1 LSDTA
6 AVRRPPPG
14 RKAVILP
21 AASTAVR
28 QFAQTLTAS
37 LLLSFGIVFSLSAQ
51 SAGAP
56 PTVVAST
63 SWTAAIARAA
73 GATDIHVIAPAELK
87 HPPEYEIKPSDL
99 EAVRDADFVIYG
111 GYEKFAQRLAETAGS
126 VGAVSITVY
135 TDNVPPVFKREA
147 RKAAEA
153 MGTVDAYLV
162 WEKNFDTALAAMKTR
177 IAAAY
182 PDRRAAVHKYL
193 QTYAEWLGFE
203 VIGTFGPGEPSPQVV
218 LKMVQAAPALIID
231 NWHNIAGK
239 AIAESLPAA
248 YVELINF
255 PGRGNTK
262 TIEDVFAYNE
272 DQFIAAAGRRPN

>member
-1 LSDTA
+1 M
-6 AVRRPPPG
+6 RRPLLAALPLLFLS
-14 RKAVILP
+14 AVFALD
-21 AASTAVR
+21 
-28 QFAQTLTAS
+28 AQTSGTS
-37 LLLSFGIVFSLSAQ
+37 
-51 SAGAP
+51 P
-56 PTVVAST
+56 KVVAST

-73 GATDIHVIAPAELK
+73 GAVDIHVIAPAELK

-99 EAVRDADFVIYG
+99 EAVRGADYVIYG
-111 GYEKFAQRLAETAGS
+111 GYEKFAQRLAETAGG
-126 VGAVSITVY
+126 VGAVGITVY
-135 TDNVPPVFKREA
+135 TDNLPPVFKREA
-147 RKAAEA
+147 RKAAQA

-162 WEKNFDTALAAMKTR
+162 WEKGFDAALEAMKAR
-177 IAAAY
+177 IAAVY

-203 VIGTFGPGEPSPQVV
+203 VIGTFGPGEPSPQLV
-218 LKMVQAAPALIID
+218 LNLVKAKPALIID

-239 AIAESLPAA
+239 AVAESLSAA

-272 DQFIAAAGRRPN
+272 AQFIAAAGTAR